1 MIKRLLSCL
10 MTVILTAIILGRA
23 TAIMQRK
30 SSDYKYIPFFEHA
43 QDYDVLFMGTSHV
56 INAVFPMELWNDYGI
71 TSYNFGGHSNQ
82 LATTYWVMKNSLDY
96 AKPKVMVIDCLALE
110 SMQKTSS
117 NFSYAHL
124 SLDAFP
130 LSVTKIAAVNDLLND
145 DEIDRLVSDGLT
157 TDSEKRT
164 KLGLLW
170 DYSVYHS
177 RWEEYLSS
185 DEFKPSATL
194 EYGAESR
201 VQISAPGQIVN
212 NPGTT
217 FTDETV
223 GMKYLKKIIEE
234 CKEND
239 IEVLLTYLPFPIA
252 NESQWISVNTVQK
265 IADEYDVNYIN
276 FQDKNIVDYG
286 TDCFDPNSH
295 LNPSGAW
302 KVTDYLGQYLV
313 DNYNVDDHRGDEN
326 YNYWN
331 DDYEKYESMK
341 NSRLGGI
348 QDLNTY
354 LMLLED
360 SNYGYIMS
368 VGDNTIFQ
376 DFTTL
381 SLLKNKGVDI
391 SEINEDTKYI
401 VVCGNECTVVDTEIL
416 ENGTY
421 GDVDIYFNDSGQY
434 GAYCDGKELFVMS
447 TDTLGLSNER
457 IKINVFDMDN
467 RDVIVDTGEFSIPKA
482 LGIEERYP
490 DQYGTT
496 VLSSKA
502 TRL

>member
-1 MIKRLLSCL
+1 MA
-10 MTVILTAIILGRA
+10 VIISLIVLGRA
-23 TAIMQRK
+23 TDIMQRK

-43 QDYDVLFMGTSHV
+43 KDYDVLFMGTSHV
-56 INAVFPMELWNDYGI
+56 INAVFPMELWNNYGI

-124 SLDAFP
+124 SLDTFP
-130 LSVTKIAAVNDLLND
+130 ISLTKIATVNDLLDD
-145 DEIDRLVSDGLT
+145 DEIDRLVDEGLT
-157 TDSEKRT
+157 TDAEKRT

-177 RWEEYLSS
+177 RWEEYLTS
-185 DEFKPSATL
+185 DDFNPSATL

-201 VQISAPGQIVN
+201 VQISAPGQIVP
-212 NPGTT
+212 NPKTT

-234 CKEND
+234 CQQND
-239 IEVLLTYLPFPIA
+239 IEVLLTYLPFPIGS
-252 NESQWISVNTVQK
+252 ESQWISANTVQK
-265 IADEYDVNYIN
+265 IADEYNVNYIN
-276 FQDKNIVDYG
+276 FQEENIVDFE
-286 TDCFDPNSH
+286 TDCYDSNSH

-302 KVTDYLGQYLV
+302 KVTNYLGKYLKE
-313 DNYNVDDHRGDEN
+313 NYNVDDHRNDTK

-331 DDYEKYESMK
+331 EDFEKYESMK
-341 NSRLGGI
+341 NERLGGI

-360 SNYGYIMS
+360 SNYGYVMS
-368 VGDNTIFQ
+368 ISDSTVFQ
-376 DFTTL
+376 DSTTL

-391 SEINEDTKYI
+391 SKINENTKYI
-401 VVCGNECTVVDTEIL
+401 IVCGNLSEVIDSEIIG
-416 ENGTY
+416 NGKY
-421 GDVDIYFNDSGQY
+421 GNIDIFFNETGQY
-434 GAYCDGKELFVMS
+434 GAYNNNQELFVMNS
-447 TDTLGLSNER
+447 DTIALSEGR

-467 RDVIVDTGEFSIPKA
+467 RDVVIDTGEFNIPRT

-490 DQYGTT
+490 DQYGNT